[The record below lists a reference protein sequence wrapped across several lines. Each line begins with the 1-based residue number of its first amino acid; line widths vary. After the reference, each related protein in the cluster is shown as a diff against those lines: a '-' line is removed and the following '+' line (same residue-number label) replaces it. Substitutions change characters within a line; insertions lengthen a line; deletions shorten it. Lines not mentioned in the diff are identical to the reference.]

1 MKKYVVRMVEEDKP
15 EIIWY
20 YGHNYCH
27 KNDEDAYHYDTFEEA
42 LDNKEVVERMEQYR
56 KEKGLPLV
64 NVDIIEVDG
73 KD

>member
-1 MKKYVVRMVEEDKP
+1 MEKYVVRMVEENKP

-27 KNDEDAYHYDTFEEA
+27 ENYKDAYQYDTFEEA
-42 LDNKEVVERMEQYR
+42 LDNKEAVEQMERYR

-64 NVDIIEVDG
+64 SVDVINITG
-73 KD
+73 